1 MPVIRGHHSFDDHF
15 TQIPNAWVRDE
26 RLSFKA
32 RGLLV
37 LILSH
42 TAGWSLSINTLA
54 KQNQEG
60 KDAIRAAI
68 QELETLGYLTRTQVN
83 EGGRFGESV
92 WTTNDPSD
100 LPSSENPTSENP
112 TTKKNINKEE
122 QTKEYKKTTKI
133 SSPFEVTQ
141 EMHDWIVDSKLPI
154 DWMQQTE
161 LFVDYYIAN
170 GKTMKDWAAAWR
182 NWMRKAA
189 EYQKTP
195 WDRAKEV
202 ASVESKLRTET
213 EKEWTKK
220 FLEESQK
227 AAERATP
234 PPKCKHGKTLV
245 MCAPCASALS

>member
-68 QELETLGYLTRTQVN
+68 NELEMLGYLTRTQIN

-100 LPSSENPTSENP
+100 IPSSENPTSEKP
-112 TTKKNINKEE
+112 TTKKNIIKEE
-122 QTKEYKKTTKI
+122 QTKEYKKSSKI
-133 SSPFEVTQ
+133 PVPFEIT
-141 EMHDWIVDSKLPI
+141 EDMHDWFIASKLPVDQI
-154 DWMQQTE
+154 KQTE
-161 LFVDYYIAN
+161 LFMDYYIAN

-189 EYQKTP
+189 EYQKAP
-195 WDRAKEV
+195 WDKAKEV
-202 ASVESKLRTET
+202 AAVESKQKIET
-213 EKEWTKK
+213 DKEYTRKLL
-220 FLEESQK
+220 FESQK
-227 AAERATP
+227 AAESATP
-234 PPKCKHGKTLV
+234 PPKCQHGKTLA
-245 MCAPCASALS
+245 MCIPCASRLS

>member
-68 QELETLGYLTRTQVN
+68 NELEMLGYLSRSQQN
-83 EGGRFGESV
+83 ENGRFGESI
-92 WTTNDPSD
+92 WTTNDPAD
-100 LPSSENPTSENP
+100 IPSSENPPSENP
-112 TTKKNINKEE
+112 TTKKNIIKEE
-122 QTKEYKKTTKI
+122 QTKEYKKSTKI
-133 SSPFEVTQ
+133 SIPFEITE
-141 EMHDWIVDSKLPI
+141 EMHDWFVDSKLPVDQI
-154 DWMQQTE
+154 KQTE
-161 LFVDYYIAN
+161 LFMDYYLGT

-189 EYQKTP
+189 EYQKKP
-195 WDRAKEV
+195 WDKAAEV
-202 ASVESKLRTET
+202 AAVESKAKLQTD
-213 EKEWTKK
+213 KEYTRKL
-220 FLEESQK
+220 LEESQK
-227 AAERATP
+227 AAESATP
-234 PPKCKHGKTLV
+234 PPKCQHGKTLA
-245 MCAPCASALS
+245 MCVPCASRLS

>member
-100 LPSSENPTSENP
+100 LPSSENPTSEKP
-112 TTKKNINKEE
+112 TTKKNIIKEE
-122 QTKEYKKTTKI
+122 QSKEFKKKTKI
-133 SSPFEVTQ
+133 NPDFVITQ
-141 EMHDWIVDSKLPI
+141 DMHEWFKEQKYTFDYALAT
-154 DWMQQTE
+154 MQ
-161 LFVDYYIAN
+161 FVDYYIAN
-170 GKTMKDWAAAWR
+170 DKTMLNWTAAWR
-182 NWMRKAA
+182 NWMRKSA

-195 WDRAKEV
+195 WDKVKETQ
-202 ASVESKLRTET
+202 AVESRQKIET
-213 EKEWTKK
+213 DKEYTRRL
-220 FLEESQK
+220 LEQSQK
-227 AAERATP
+227 AAESATP
-234 PPKCKHGKTLV
+234 PPKCQHGKTLA
-245 MCAPCASALS
+245 MCIPCASALS

>member
-83 EGGRFGESV
+83 EGGRFGESI

-112 TTKKNINKEE
+112 TTKKNIIKEE
-122 QTKEYKKTTKI
+122 QVKEKKRASKI
-133 SSPFEVTQ
+133 DPNFQVSHEMVDWFVSSGLR
-141 EMHDWIVDSKLPI
+141 VDPNKETASFI
-154 DWMQQTE
+154 
-161 LFVDYYIAN
+161 DYYIAN
-170 GKTMKDWAAAWR
+170 GVVRVDWVASWR
-182 NWMRKAA
+182 NWMRNA
-189 EYQKTP
+189 EKYSKSP
-195 WDRAKEV
+195 IEKAKESQ
-202 ASVESKLRTET
+202 AQESRLKMQT

-220 FLEESQK
+220 FIEESQK
-227 AAERATP
+227 AAQAATP
-234 PPKCKHGKTLV
+234 APKCKHGKTIA

>member
-68 QELETLGYLTRTQVN
+68 NELEMLGYLSRTQQN
-83 EGGRFGESV
+83 ENGRFGESV

-100 LPSSENPTSENP
+100 IPSSENPPSENP
-112 TTKKNINKEE
+112 TTKKNITKEE
-122 QTKEYKKTTKI
+122 QTKEYKKSTKI
-133 SSPFEVTQ
+133 SVPFHVTD
-141 EMHDWIVDSKLPI
+141 ELKDWFVDAKLPV
-154 DWMQQTE
+154 DWMQQTD
-161 LFVDYYIAN
+161 LFVDYYLGT

-195 WDRAKEV
+195 WDKAKDV
-202 ASVESKLRTET
+202 AAVESKAKLET
-213 EKEWTKK
+213 DKQYTQRL
-220 FLEESQK
+220 LEESRA
-227 AAERATP
+227 AAESATP
-234 PPKCKHGKTLV
+234 PPKCQHGESILRCKK
-245 MCAPCASALS
+245 CPNGLS

>member
-68 QELETLGYLTRTQVN
+68 QELETLGYLTRSQIN

-100 LPSSENPTSENP
+100 IPSSENPTSENP
-112 TTKKNINKEE
+112 TTKKNIIKEE
-122 QTKEYKKTTKI
+122 QTKEYKKATKI
-133 SSPFEVTQ
+133 SSPFQVT
-141 EMHDWIVDSKLPI
+141 EDMMDWLADAKLPI
-154 DWMQQTE
+154 DWMKQTE

-195 WDRAKEV
+195 WDKAKEV
-202 ASVESKLRTET
+202 ASVESRQKMQTDKEYTQKL
-213 EKEWTKK
+213 
-220 FLEESQK
+220 LEESQK
-227 AAERATP
+227 AREAATP
-234 PPKCKHGKTLV
+234 PPMCEHGKTLIR
-245 MCAPCASALS
+245 CIKCSSRLS